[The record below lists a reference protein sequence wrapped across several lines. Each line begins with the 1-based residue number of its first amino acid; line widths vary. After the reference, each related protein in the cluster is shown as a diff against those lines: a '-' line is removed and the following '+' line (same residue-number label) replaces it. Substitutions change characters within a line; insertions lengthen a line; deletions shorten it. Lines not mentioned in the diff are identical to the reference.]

1 MRPLAWL
8 PVAIVVFAGATASAQ
23 SATDLMANR
32 RRLLDQAFEASRRG
46 AHSEAID
53 LAEQAARI
61 QMSPSIRMFLAQ
73 QHEELS
79 RSPEGSEHLTEA
91 VTQADACVREAT
103 EQTTL
108 NRRAEIMRQC
118 AEVSDRLNP
127 RVARVRLQLPTPA
140 PVGMRVRV
148 NSREIESRDWGIL
161 IAVLAGET
169 VVDVT
174 TLDGASFHRALTL
187 TAGRVETVS
196 VVLPTATRADASGVP
211 ATRIVG
217 FTLLGIGV
225 AAGAFGVIEAVTSS
239 SQSSDALHGTGDQG
253 AAWERYYNDVNP
265 RRTLTPSQV
274 CDRAASDAANN
285 PDAAQANNLCASNS
299 TARSLAW
306 GFGLG
311 GAALAIGGA
320 ALLITSFV
328 RDGAPRTSRV
338 EVSPIIGA
346 STGGATLRVRF

>member
-8 PVAIVVFAGATASAQ
+8 PAAIVVLAGATASAQ
-23 SATDLMANR
+23 SAPDLMANR
-32 RRLLDQAFEASRRG
+32 RRLLDQAFEAATRG
-46 AHSEAID
+46 AHSDAID

-79 RSPEGSEHLTEA
+79 RSPEGADHLTEA

-140 PVGMRVRV
+140 PAGLRVRV
-148 NSREIESRDWGIL
+148 NTREIAARDWGIL

-169 VVDVT
+169 VVDVST
-174 TLDGASFHRALTL
+174 SDGASFHRALTL
-187 TAGRVETVS
+187 AAGRVETVA
-196 VVLPTATRADASGVP
+196 VVLPSTAHATPTGTP

-217 FTLLGIGV
+217 LTLLGLGV
-225 AAGAFGVIEAVTSS
+225 AAGAFGIFEAVNSS
-239 SQSSDALHGTGDQG
+239 AQSSDALHGSGDQG

-265 RRTLTPSQV
+265 RRTLTPSEV
-274 CDRAASDAANN
+274 CDRAATDAANN
-285 PDAAQANNLCASNS
+285 PDAAQANNLCSSNS
-299 TARSLAW
+299 TARTLAW
-306 GFGLG
+306 GFGIG
-311 GAALAIGGA
+311 GAALAVGGA
-320 ALLITSFV
+320 ALLIASFV
-328 RDGAPRTSRV
+328 RDGASRTSRV
-338 EVSPIIGA
+338 EVSPILGA